1 VTRRPSLRIRY
12 TRQAITDLDQAHAYI
27 ARENSTAAAAVANR
41 IHAAIDSLRHLPAR
55 GRPGRVP
62 GTRELVVPRTPF
74 LVPYRVAGNHIDI
87 LAIMHAA
94 RAWPPQF
101 D

>member
-12 TRQAITDLDQAHAYI
+12 THQAITDLEQAHAYI
-27 ARENSTAAAAVANR
+27 ADDNPAAAVASR
-41 IHAAIDSLRHLPAR
+41 IRAAIDSLRHTPAR
-55 GRPGRVP
+55 GRLGRVAGP
-62 GTRELVVPRTPF
+62 RELVVPRTPF
-74 LVPYRVAGNHIDI
+74 IVPYRVAESHIDI
-87 LAIMHAA
+87 LGIMHAA